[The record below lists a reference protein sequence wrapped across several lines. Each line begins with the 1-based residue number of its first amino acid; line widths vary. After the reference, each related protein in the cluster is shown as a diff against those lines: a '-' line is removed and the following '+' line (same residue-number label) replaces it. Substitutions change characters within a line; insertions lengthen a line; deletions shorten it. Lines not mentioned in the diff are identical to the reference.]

1 MRMLSTSSF
10 LRPLVCGT
18 YISAGWRRPARD
30 VGSNWPSCGCIG
42 VPRGTPWTTLHIH
55 GEPLPRWPRRGRVH
69 ARCFLGELLVACFCC
84 HWRSISVSAG
94 GNENVINGALCFV
107 SKPVYRVSFSRIG
120 RHFRVVRKL
129 IPLDLA
135 TAPNVSNMRA
145 PPPGYCLC
153 RKAAAYCNSTGT
165 IYRRQ
170 SSWVLSQLAD
180 AVFLSNRCGNVV
192 RPHDIVILY

>member
-1 MRMLSTSSF
+1 MQWISPLRGSTSSVRMLTASRF
-10 LRPLVCGT
+10 LSPLVCGT

-94 GNENVINGALCFV
+94 GNENVINGVIFA
-107 SKPVYRVSFSRIG
+107 YREAFSRCTQTYSFG
-120 RHFRVVRKL
+120 FGHG
-129 IPLDLA
+129 
-135 TAPNVSNMRA
+135 SE
-145 PPPGYCLC
+145 CL
-153 RKAAAYCNSTGT
+153 KYESSTT
-165 IYRRQ
+165 R
-170 SSWVLSQLAD
+170 VLSLQEGCRL
-180 AVFLSNRCGNVV
+180 L
-192 RPHDIVILY
+192 